1 MDGETLVKLLLDTC
15 TFLWIVGGAAD
26 LSDRARDMFVDPDNE
41 VYLSVVSAWE
51 IAVKHAAGRLPL
63 PESPE
68 RFVPAERHRHGID
81 TLPLDEDTAL
91 HLARLPVMHRDPFDR
106 MLVCQAIVHGLVIL
120 GPDSLIAQYPI
131 RTAW

>member
-1 MDGETLVKLLLDTC
+1 
-15 TFLWIVGGAAD
+15 VGGSPD
-26 LSDRARDMFVDPDNE
+26 LSPQARNIFVDPDNE

-68 RFVPAERHRHGID
+68 RFVPAERRRHGID
-81 TLPLDEDTAL
+81 TLELDEETAL
-91 HLARLPVMHRDPFDR
+91 HLARLPALHRDPFDR

-120 GPDSLIAQYPI
+120 GPDSHITQYPV

>member
-1 MDGETLVKLLLDTC
+1 MLLDTC
-15 TFLWIVGGAAD
+15 TFLWIVGGSPD
-26 LSDRARDMFVDPDNE
+26 LSPQARNIFVDPDNE

-68 RFVPAERHRHGID
+68 RFVPAERRRHGID
-81 TLPLDEDTAL
+81 TLELDEETAL
-91 HLARLPVMHRDPFDR
+91 HLARLPALHRDPFDR

-120 GPDSLIAQYPI
+120 GPDSHITQYPV